1 MIEKTTVELTDNH
14 EFRIAGETACSDL
27 NPKAL
32 LLAAAA
38 KCSGLT
44 AMMLM
49 ERMRVTPKRLEITYS
64 GELNTEQVQAESI
77 FRSFH
82 AVYNVECG
90 ADDQQEKA
98 SRALTLT
105 HEKYCGMT
113 QMLRKIA
120 PVSHEIA
127 IVSTEPETTAV
138 K

>member
-1 MIEKTTVELTDNH
+1 MIERTTVELTANN
-14 EFRIAGETACSDL
+14 EFRIAEGRRCDAM
-27 NPKAL
+27 NPKEL
-32 LLAAAA
+32 LLHAAA
-38 KCSGLT
+38 KCAGLT

-49 ERMRVTPKRLEITYS
+49 ERMRVAPKRLEITYS
-64 GELNTEQVQAESI
+64 GELDTEQVQAESI

-82 AVYNVECG
+82 VIYHVECG
-90 ADDQQEKA
+90 AGDQQEKA

-105 HEKYCGMT
+105 HEKYCGLT